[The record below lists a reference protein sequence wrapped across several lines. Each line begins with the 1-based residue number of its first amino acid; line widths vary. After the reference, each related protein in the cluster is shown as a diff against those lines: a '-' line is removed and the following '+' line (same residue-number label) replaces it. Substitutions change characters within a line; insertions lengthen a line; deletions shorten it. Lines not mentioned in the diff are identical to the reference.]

1 MYILYIFNVVT
12 PINPTVPSYN
22 CDRLNYAVYFL
33 YSTMHP
39 KEKIRRETVSTRK
52 IEAKDEAPIKTKS
65 NVKTPR
71 KTEAIERL
79 RARRNQMF

>member
-1 MYILYIFNVVT
+1 
-12 PINPTVPSYN
+12 
-22 CDRLNYAVYFL
+22 
-33 YSTMHP
+33 MHP